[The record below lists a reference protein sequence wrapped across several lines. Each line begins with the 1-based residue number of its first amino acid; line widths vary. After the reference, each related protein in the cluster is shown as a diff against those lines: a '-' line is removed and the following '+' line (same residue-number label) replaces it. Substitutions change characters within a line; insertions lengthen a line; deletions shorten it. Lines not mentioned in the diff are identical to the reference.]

1 MATSNSLY
9 NGHFHH
15 TGVRLG
21 PGTKHMYDGFHL
33 MNLILAL
40 YSYKVSF
47 LSCLSL
53 ETKLTIQ
60 VTVANKSIQVSSAL
74 QFMIH
79 ALH

>member
-9 NGHFHH
+9 NGHFHN

-21 PGTKHMYDGFHL
+21 PGTKHMYDGFQL
-33 MNLILAL
+33 MNLILSL
-40 YSYKVSF
+40 YGYKVSV
-47 LSCLSL
+47 LSRLSL

-60 VTVANKSIQVSSAL
+60 VTVANKSIQVCSAL

>member
-1 MATSNSLY
+1 MVTSNSFY
-9 NGHFHH
+9 NGHFHN

-21 PGTKHMYDGFHL
+21 PGTKHVLDGFQL
-33 MNLILAL
+33 MNLVLSL

-53 ETKLTIQ
+53 ETKLAIQ
-60 VTVANKSIQVSSAL
+60 VTVANKSIRVCSAL

-79 ALH
+79 ALY